1 MVRWMT
7 LGKCSIK
14 ALTLTAALGLTLTSL
29 PDGSEAASAFNPKRI
44 KILIGFPPA
53 GGHDLEARVIARHL
67 PKYLRGKPSI
77 IVQNMPG
84 AGGMIQ
90 GAYIYNRSDP
100 DGTTA
105 AIFGSSHLQANI
117 LGAGVEYD
125 VAKMPIIWA
134 VQSVRVGIVRD
145 FLKARTAKDL
155 TTMEA
160 SKIAVAGRSKTDS
173 SCIMGSMAMTL
184 LGVKDFKKVCA
195 YAGTAVIRG
204 AVERGEATSFEA
216 SDAHFLG
223 SGAFVEMYKKRMVVQ
238 LWQSGVLQ
246 ADGKIVRA
254 KTVNKNTPTFEEA
267 YKATHGKDPSGP
279 LWDAFKMLY
288 NTVHST
294 LARTLVLPPNTP
306 RDIVDTLRTAI
317 ESMSN
322 DRAFVKDW
330 ERVFG
335 QEFAGARV
343 PALEAEKVKVEFM
356 TPAPWQKTFKE
367 FVDM

>member
-1 MVRWMT
+1 MRWKT
-7 LGKCSIK
+7 FGKHSIK
-14 ALTLTAALGLTLTSL
+14 SLTLIAVLGLALVSL
-29 PDGSEAASAFNPKRI
+29 PDGTEAAEFNPKRI

-67 PKYLRGKPSI
+67 PKYLSGKPSI

-145 FLKARTAKDL
+145 FLNAKTAKDL
-155 TTMEA
+155 TTIDP

-184 LGVKDFKKVCA
+184 LGIKNFKRVCA

-223 SGAFVEMYKKRMVVQ
+223 RGAFVEMYKKGMVVQ
-238 LWQSGVLQ
+238 MWQSGVLQ
-246 ADGKIVRA
+246 PDGKIVRA
-254 KTVNKNTPTFEEA
+254 KTVNENTPTFEEA
-267 YKATHGKDPSGP
+267 YKAVHGKDPSGP
-279 LWDAFKMLY
+279 LWVAFKTLY
-288 NTVHST
+288 NDVHSS
-294 LARTLVLPPNTP
+294 LARTLVLPPGTP
-306 RDIVDTLRTAI
+306 PDIVNVLRKGI
-317 ESMSN
+317 EGMSN
-322 DRAFVKDW
+322 DPAFVRDW
-330 ERVFG
+330 EKVFG
-335 QEFAGARV
+335 QEFSGARV
-343 PALEAEKVKVEFM
+343 PAPEAEKIKTEFM
-356 TPAPWQKTFKE
+356 KPAPWQKTFKE
-367 FVDM
+367 FVGM